1 MRTRSALVS
10 LTALAWLI
18 VIAHRG
24 AEADIPTAT
33 ESLRA
38 TFAEANQ
45 IITDP
50 ATAER
55 PADRLTA
62 VRQLIGRAFDFSGA
76 AEHALGTVQW
86 SARTATERTDF
97 RSIFASFVQRGFVYW
112 LASVAEVDGSKG
124 GITVSYLGEAPAR
137 DHTMVHTA
145 IGRRGGRQVLLDHEM
160 VYLDRRW
167 LVRDVTIDGI
177 SLVNNYRAQFNRVLR
192 VSSYPELLER
202 LRERVGQEI
211 PRPATA
217 RPDTPAADLVK
228 VPSSPPP
235 LPSLSFPLPEPW

>member
-1 MRTRSALVS
+1 MS
-10 LTALAWLI
+10 LTALASLL
-18 VIAHRG
+18 VMVASS
-24 AEADIPTAT
+24 AEADAPTAT

-50 ATAER
+50 ATADR
-55 PADRLTA
+55 PAERLSA
-62 VRQLIGRAFDFSGA
+62 VRQLLGRAFDFSGA
-76 AEHALGTVQW
+76 AEQALGAQW
-86 SARTATERTDF
+86 RARTAAERIDF
-97 RSIFASFVQRGFVYW
+97 RSVFASFLQRGFVYW

-124 GITVSYLGEAPAR
+124 GISVSYLGEAPAR

-160 VYLDRRW
+160 VYLDRHW

-177 SLVNNYRAQFNRVLR
+177 SLVSNYRAQFSRVLR

-211 PRPATA
+211 PRPAAA

-228 VPSSPPP
+228 VPLPSLPPPPSPTPPP
-235 LPSLSFPLPEPW
+235 LEPW